1 MPEHLRPVNSTPA
14 APPERAAVAAWRSL
28 RPSAQLYIGGVT
40 ALGGIAAVTAVLRMP
55 GEDVP
60 LFAILCAL
68 TLVTS
73 VAKITLPVPRS
84 GSTLSICYVI
94 DFTTLL
100 LLGPHAATLTAALG
114 AWSQCT
120 FRQRQATP
128 AFQTWFSVGALAV
141 TVRAA
146 GVAYSVLG
154 GEPGL
159 AQSVFHVDAMA
170 AASVVFF
177 LANSLLVAAAVALST
192 QLSTLTVWRSNYLW
206 SWPGHL
212 LGFSLAVGAAVGVGR
227 SGLWILPFALVSLAL
242 TYENFNAYVTRFT
255 DSVTDA
261 LTGLP
266 NVRYLTGHAAQE
278 LERARRSGSSLAL
291 MLIDLDGFKSI
302 NDTYGHHAGDV
313 ALRDVGASLQQSI
326 RSYDLCARYGGDEFV
341 AVLPGCGIDDARRK
355 AAALQSAVAALAF
368 EPKPGVKA
376 PLRISAGVAI
386 YPADGESFD
395 ALLASADTRM
405 FEDKGDRAER
415 VASPAAVE
423 PSAHGNTAAAT
434 PRDRD
439 DRVLQERLLQAQR
452 MEAIGQLA
460 GGVAHD
466 FNNVLTAIL
475 GYSELLTEQIG
486 PDKPIG
492 RDLQEILGAA
502 RHAAALTHQLLAF
515 SRSQDRVVGLV
526 DLNEV
531 VGASESLMRRLI
543 SERIAI
549 TTKLSPDLC
558 SLMADATQL
567 EQIVVNL
574 SVNARDAM
582 AGGGALTIETRN
594 VDLDGGNPYVE
605 LVVSDTG
612 SGIPP
617 EIQSKIFQPFFTT
630 KDVGKGTGLGL
641 AAVHSIVTQM
651 QGGIRVESAPGRG
664 TTFRI
669 HLPSTGVA
677 ARRSL
682 APTPFVTMS
691 VPVGAETILL
701 VEDEAAVRQF
711 ATIVLERHGYRV
723 LEAHSGEAALTL
735 LDRLRSPI
743 HLLMTDVVLPG
754 IDGCEL
760 AARAELGRP
769 RPPVLFTTGYSE
781 RLQTVGSLDG
791 PDMQLLEKPFT
802 AQALLTKTRELLDLR
817 VA

>member
-1 MPEHLRPVNSTPA
+1 MPEHLRLVNNTPA
-14 APPERAAVAAWRSL
+14 ASRGPAVVAGWRAL
-28 RPSAQLYIGGVT
+28 RPSARLYIGGVT
-40 ALGGIAAVTAVLRMP
+40 ALGGIAAATAVVRIP
-55 GEDVP
+55 AEDVP

-73 VAKITLPVPRS
+73 IAKITLPVPRS

-100 LLGPHAATLTAALG
+100 LLGPDAATLTAALG

-128 AFQTWFSVGALAV
+128 AFQTWFSVAALAL

-146 GVAYSVLG
+146 AVAYSVLG

-159 AQSVFHVDAMA
+159 SQSVFHVDAMV

-255 DSVTDA
+255 DSITDA

-313 ALRDVGASLQQSI
+313 ALREVGASLQQSI

-341 AVLPGCGIDDARRK
+341 AVLPGCGVEDARRK
-355 AAALQSAVAALAF
+355 AAALQSAVATLAF

-395 ALLASADTRM
+395 ALLASADARM

-415 VASPAAVE
+415 AASPVLVE
-423 PSAHGNTAAAT
+423 PSAPGKAAGAT

-531 VGASESLMRRLI
+531 VGASESLLRRLI

-549 TTKLSPDLC
+549 TTKLSADLC

-567 EQIVVNL
+567 EQIVINL

-582 AGGGALTIETRN
+582 VGGGALTIETRN
-594 VDLDGGNPYVE
+594 VDLGGGNPYVE
-605 LVVSDTG
+605 LIVSDTG

-651 QGGIRVESAPGRG
+651 QGGIRVESAPERG

-677 ARRSL
+677 ARRSS
-682 APTPFVTMS
+682 APTPFVSLS

-743 HLLMTDVVLPG
+743 HLLMTDLVLPG